1 MSALPRG
8 TERAVPGR
16 LVGGERVVR
25 LRVVE
30 GRVQRL
36 KVTGSRYFSLGRIRA
51 QVPATLAPWG
61 AEVLFRGKTAATLA
75 GRHPH
80 TDTVVIRFPDTNA
93 VNGWY
98 GSSTYQ
104 ALIPLREA
112 AAEVVLVSFT
122 D

>member
-1 MSALPRG
+1 MSACVIG
-8 TERAVPGR
+8 HITVKDAEKWA
-16 LVGGERVVR
+16 
-25 LRVVE
+25 
-30 GRVQRL
+30 Q
-36 KVTGSRYFSLGRIRA
+36 YRA